1 MTSNDPKQ
9 PQKRDV
15 VLGGQ
20 AAMPKAGV
28 VLGGLEGVQ
37 RRISDRNQDIEY
49 RIAALQEA
57 LNYGQ
62 RGLDLLIRS
71 LKDKSE
77 QIQWSAYELL
87 RDRSE
92 PRVKLALELFSNS
105 GVVYMPL
112 RDLLA
117 AGKWRQADL
126 ETTAIMRQLCKL
138 DVGDRLNAAHFTRFP
153 CEDLGL
159 IDRLWRKYSNG
170 HFGFSVQQ
178 PIWRRCDQS
187 RWDKGEAWA
196 LFGDRVGWR
205 ASFFLFE
212 AYHWKQYRE
221 LTFNLSAP
229 RGHLPFV
236 SGIFTMEAIANRLI
250 SCRTD
255 S

>member
-1 MTSNDPKQ
+1 MTSKDSKHPK
-9 PQKRDV
+9 KRDV

-37 RRISDRNQDIEY
+37 RRIFDRNCDIEY

-62 RGLDLLIRS
+62 RGLDLLIRA

-77 QIQWSAYELL
+77 HIQRSAYELL
-87 RDRSE
+87 RDRPE
-92 PRVKLALELFSNS
+92 PRVKFALELFSNS
-105 GVVYMPL
+105 GVIYMPL

-117 AGKWRQADL
+117 AGKWREADL
-126 ETTAIMRQLCKL
+126 ATTAIVRQICKL
-138 DVGDRLNAAHFTRFP
+138 DVGDRLNSTHFTRFP

-178 PIWRRCDQS
+178 PIWYRCDQS

-205 ASFFLFE
+205 ASFFLLE
-212 AYHWKQYRE
+212 VYHWKQYRE

-229 RGHLPFV
+229 RGHLPFAG
-236 SGIFTMEAIANRLI
+236 GIFTMEAIANRLTACQE
-250 SCRTD
+250 S
-255 S
+255 